1 MKKYTT
7 FVENKKGEQK
17 KISAWLDDE
26 TAKALDES
34 NDPEITHFYIVE
46 KHKED
51 LIQLKETRR
60 HISLENLID
69 QGHFIEDQDSDLSQ
83 HGVRMENILKMRKDL
98 STLTDKQRNVIIARH
113 VDNLSFNEI
122 GRRMGVTGKT
132 VIAHFKA
139 AEKKIK
145 KYYGIGAKNK
155 H

>member
-7 FVENKKGEQK
+7 FVENEKGEQK
-17 KISAWLDDE
+17 KISVWLDDE
-26 TAKALDES
+26 TARAIDEA
-34 NDPEITHFYIVE
+34 NDPEITQFYILD

-51 LIQLKETRR
+51 LIQRKETRR
-60 HISLENLID
+60 HTSLDNLFE

-83 HGVRMENILKMRKDL
+83 HGVRMENILKMRKAL

-139 AEKKIK
+139 ADKKVLW
-145 KYYGIGAKNK
+145 NWC
-155 H
+155 

>member
-83 HGVRMENILKMRKDL
+83 HGVRMENILKMRKAL
-98 STLTDKQRNVIIARH
+98 STLTEKQRTVIIARY